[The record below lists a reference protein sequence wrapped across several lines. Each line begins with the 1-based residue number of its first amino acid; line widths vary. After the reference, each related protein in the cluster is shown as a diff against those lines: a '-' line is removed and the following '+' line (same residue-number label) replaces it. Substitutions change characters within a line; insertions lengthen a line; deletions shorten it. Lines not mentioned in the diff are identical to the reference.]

1 MTFHLLF
8 QIGHSDHQR
17 IRPGSIHTAEAAEQE
32 MAGKETPMTP
42 LTSPHDETGMHV
54 ICGR

>member
-1 MTFHLLF
+1 MTFHF
-8 QIGHSDHQR
+8 QIGHSDHQQ
-17 IRPGSIHTAEAAEQE
+17 IRPGSIHTAEAEEQE

-54 ICGR
+54 IFGR